1 MGYPVSSLVRSN
13 FKFTSK
19 GEPICLDCWS
29 RWGFRMKTRAKMID
43 VEGESLCIVEIDGG
57 TLRSA
62 VQAAVGRLIHTA
74 DANADLN
81 WTHIEIYVNRW
92 MVDDDGNTR
101 PAELEGSN
109 RDTKEGASNKGT

>member
-1 MGYPVSSLVRSN
+1 MN
-13 FKFTSK
+13 T
-19 GEPICLDCWS
+19 IAQMLDKD
-29 RWGFRMKTRAKMID
+29 GKT
-43 VEGESLCIVEIDGG
+43 LCTISVPGG

-101 PAELEGSN
+101 PAEPEGSD
-109 RDTKEGASNKGT
+109 RDTKEPTPVKGT